1 MVGHE
6 GRGGHKGGRCRYV
19 ATHGNPGG
27 DAPLHVGRAALV
39 PERLR
44 VVTAAQL
51 LVHPGGRVELPRR
64 PPGNIQELL
73 RLDFHGEAPG
83 SPEGCRLPEQD
94 VAKRKGPGQNFWQKS
109 ISISN

>member
-39 PERLR
+39 PERLG
-44 VVTAAQL
+44 VVAAAQL

-73 RLDFHGEAPG
+73 RLDFHGESLGARRAAGYP
-83 SPEGCRLPEQD
+83 SKFSEDFLANNLTYD
-94 VAKRKGPGQNFWQKS
+94 
-109 ISISN
+109 